1 MRSLLKSLG
10 YVLLVLS
17 ASFAAVDLAQLAA
30 TQGQNSL
37 PTLARLYGLA
47 AIGAGG
53 YLLWRTGD
61 RRPQP
66 ALRNPAWY
74 LVALLAGTI
83 LAVLAG
89 ALFGLALAS
98 VLSNAG
104 QPAADP
110 FIWGLLFF
118 FGGAVLGG
126 ALLAYSQYGRFSKAN
141 RQVAD
146 SRTAAALPDQAS
158 PTASRWTRLWSWV
171 RLVALLLLGLALL
184 QQGLDLLR
192 RAETTNGMDMGA
204 GPAGVFARL
213 ILPLD
218 VAVFLL
224 ASLTLA
230 SLLRLG
236 RVSGVLAGSLSF
248 VVGLLGILTAWVASA
263 SVDVGSTYLLP
274 AILLFFVAYSASLAV
289 YARSFSSITP
299 VTRS

>member
-1 MRSLLKSLG
+1 
-10 YVLLVLS
+10 
-17 ASFAAVDLAQLAA
+17 
-30 TQGQNSL
+30 
-37 PTLARLYGLA
+37 
-47 AIGAGG
+47 
-53 YLLWRTGD
+53 
-61 RRPQP
+61 
-66 ALRNPAWY
+66 
-74 LVALLAGTI
+74 
-83 LAVLAG
+83 
-89 ALFGLALAS
+89 
-98 VLSNAG
+98 
-104 QPAADP
+104 
-110 FIWGLLFF
+110 
-118 FGGAVLGG
+118 
-126 ALLAYSQYGRFSKAN
+126 
-141 RQVAD
+141 
-146 SRTAAALPDQAS
+146 
-158 PTASRWTRLWSWV
+158 
-171 RLVALLLLGLALL
+171 
-184 QQGLDLLR
+184 
-192 RAETTNGMDMGA
+192 MGA